1 MSLRPPKS
9 VKVGTSKFPIHVV
22 AEYPRDCDDNSYGLT
37 NLPTETIYIKAD
49 QAEGQMKDTVAHEV
63 LHAIA
68 NRGAFRISDENEERM
83 IQQIVPWLLLVIQD
97 NPKLVAYLQEKVK

>member
-1 MSLRPPKS
+1 MIPPSS
-9 VKVGTSKFPIHVV
+9 VRVGTSKFPINIVEH
-22 AEYPRDCDDNSYGLT
+22 YPPDHDDNSYGLT

-49 QAEGQMKDTVAHEV
+49 QAEGQMKDTVLHEV

-68 NRGAFRISDENEERM
+68 NRGAFKISDESEEMM
-83 IQQIVPWLLLVIQD
+83 IRQIVPWLLLVIQD